1 MDAIQALTWSDV
13 HAILNGPD
21 DAATNYFKHKMAE
34 PLSSEI
40 KPVVDASLNEVDA
53 VRIYNNLME
62 SYSAMPFVPQVEAD
76 LSTHVTRKSI
86 EGIFYYLALEEK
98 SIRNDPAKHTTELL
112 KKVFTR

>member
-1 MDAIQALTWSDV
+1 M